1 MLQESTT
8 IINQDGIAT
17 YFGPVISMEENE
29 YLFNQLLENIE
40 WKNEVGIMFGKEF
53 ITKRKVAFY
62 ADNAIEY
69 TYSSKTKKGIMWSP
83 VLLKLKTLVES
94 YTNAKYNA
102 CLLNLYHNGE
112 ESMGWHSD
120 DEKEI
125 VTDSSIA
132 SLSIGV
138 ARRFSF
144 KHKVTKEKIDC
155 LLESGSLIEMKGM
168 IQKNWW
174 HALPK
179 SKKVIEP
186 RINLTFRL
194 MKEK

>member
-1 MLQESTT
+1 MLQEALT
-8 IINQDGIAT
+8 IINKEGIAT
-17 YFGPVISMEENE
+17 YFGPIITIEENE
-29 YLFNQLLENIE
+29 NTFNQLLENID

-53 ITKRKVAFY
+53 ITKRKVSFY

-69 TYSSKTKKGIMWSP
+69 TYSNKTKKGAAWTPQLMY
-83 VLLKLKTLVES
+83 LKTLVES
-94 YTNAKYNA
+94 YSNAKYNA

-112 ESMGWHSD
+112 ECMGWHSD

-155 LLESGSLIEMKGM
+155 LLESGSLLEMKGM

-179 SKKVIEP
+179 SKKIIEP

>member
-1 MLQESTT
+1 MLQEALT
-8 IINQDGIAT
+8 IINKDGLAT
-17 YFGPVISMEENE
+17 YFGPIITIEENTK
-29 YLFNQLLENIE
+29 LFKKLTEDIE

-62 ADNAIEY
+62 ADKEIEY
-69 TYSSKTKKGIMWSP
+69 TYSSKTKKGLPWNAE
-83 VLLKLKTLVES
+83 LLKIKTIIES

-102 CLLNLYHNGE
+102 CLLNLYHDGE

-125 VTDSSIA
+125 ITDSSIA
-132 SLSIGV
+132 SLSIGID
-138 ARRFSF
+138 RKFSF
-144 KHKVTKEKIDC
+144 KHKITKEKIDL
-155 LLESGSLIEMKGM
+155 LLEGGSLLEMKGA
-168 IQKNWW
+168 IQKHWW

-179 SKKVIEP
+179 SKKVILP

-194 MKEK
+194 MNQK

>member
-1 MLQESTT
+1 MLQEALT
-8 IINQDGIAT
+8 IINKEGIAT
-17 YFGPVISMEENE
+17 YFGPIISIEENE
-29 YLFNQLLENIE
+29 NTFNQLLENID
-40 WKNEVGIMFGKEF
+40 WNNEVGMMFGKEF

-69 TYSSKTKKGIMWSP
+69 TYSNKTKKGAAWTPQLMY
-83 VLLKLKTLVES
+83 LKKLVES

-112 ESMGWHSD
+112 EGMGWHSD

-125 VTDSSIA
+125 VQHSSIA

-138 ARRFSF
+138 ARKFSF
-144 KHKVTKEKIDC
+144 KHKANKEKIDC
-155 LLESGSLIEMKGM
+155 ILESGSLLEMKGAM
-168 IQKNWW
+168 QTNWW

-179 SKKVIEP
+179 TKKVLQP
-186 RINLTFRL
+186 RINLTFRQ
-194 MKEK
+194 MIKQ

>member
-17 YFGPVISMEENE
+17 YFGPIITIEENE
-29 YLFNQLLENIE
+29 NTFNQLLENID

-53 ITKRKVAFY
+53 ITKRKVSFY

-69 TYSSKTKKGIMWSP
+69 TYSNKTKKGAAWTPQLMY
-83 VLLKLKTLVES
+83 LKTLVES
-94 YTNAKYNA
+94 YSNAKYNA

-112 ESMGWHSD
+112 ECMGWHSD

-155 LLESGSLIEMKGM
+155 LLESGSLLEMKGM

>member
-1 MLQESTT
+1 MIQEST
-8 IINQDGIAT
+8 IINKDGIAT
-17 YFGPVISMEENE
+17 YYGPIFTVQENE
-29 YLFNQLLENIE
+29 NLFNQLNATIE

-62 ADNAIEY
+62 ADKAIEY
-69 TYSSKTKKGIMWSP
+69 TYSSKTKKGLQWNAE
-83 VLLKLKTLVES
+83 LLQIKTIIES

-102 CLLNLYHNGE
+102 CLLNLYHDGE

-132 SLSIGV
+132 SLSIGID
-138 ARRFSF
+138 RKFSF

-155 LLESGSLIEMKGM
+155 LLESGSLLEMKGA